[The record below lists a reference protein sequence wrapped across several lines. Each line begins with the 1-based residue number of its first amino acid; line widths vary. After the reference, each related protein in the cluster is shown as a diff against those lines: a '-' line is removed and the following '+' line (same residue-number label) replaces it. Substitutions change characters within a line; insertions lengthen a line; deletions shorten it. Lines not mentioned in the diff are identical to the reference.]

1 MEEGKKIEVTKA
13 RELLCGVVADFVK
26 ILKEVEGK
34 DNQSESLANAIY
46 KESKERLIAPAYQG
60 KSEAV
65 NTADSVIQAF
75 ADYLDKMYFIRNM
88 NYLARAVGYY
98 LLNSKDNE
106 YLKTETMKVFE
117 SVLNNDEAYKEANDY
132 LFILRYALDDMGGIK
147 K

>member
-1 MEEGKKIEVTKA
+1 MEEGKRIEVNKA
-13 RELLCGVVADFVK
+13 RELICGAVTDFVN

-34 DNQSESLANAIY
+34 DKQSEYLANAIL
-46 KESKERLIAPAYQG
+46 KESRERLITPAYQG

-65 NTADSVIQAF
+65 NTADSVIQEF
-75 ADYLDKMYFIRNM
+75 ADYLDKMYYIRNM

-106 YLKTETMKVFE
+106 HLKTETMKVFE
-117 SVLNNDEAYKEANDY
+117 SVLNNDEAYKEACDC
-132 LFILRYALDDMGGIK
+132 LFILRYALDDMGGNK